1 MLDSL
6 ARMRGFMTTNTD
18 CAHSAV
24 PVPSAR
30 AALAAGVGT
39 LLLWSGTPIANK
51 IAVDY
56 MDGLTAG
63 LLRSTLAGIVAVLVA
78 VALRL
83 PFPRDGKDRLLLIL
97 SGVASF
103 AAWPVTLSIGLEH
116 TSAGH
121 AALILATIPVI
132 AVLLAALLDRRAPSA
147 LWWLGAGIA
156 LGGCA
161 LLVGAARPDEAG
173 SAGAWTPLG
182 DGIVFLGGAICAV
195 GYVAGGRLSPRIG
208 TAATTFWGLSV
219 AMIVLVPLF
228 ASAAPRTRWS
238 AVAVDGWLAMGWMSL
253 LSSLAA
259 YALWFYALGR
269 GGIGRTSSLLLV
281 MPAITL
287 LGAALVLGETIGWLM
302 VSSCALVVFGTYLA
316 HRYAR

>member
-1 MLDSL
+1 
-6 ARMRGFMTTNTD
+6 MRGLMATETD
-18 CAHSAV
+18 SEGSAV
-24 PVPSAR
+24 AVPSAGS
-30 AALAAGVGT
+30 ALAAGIGT

-63 LLRSTLAGIVAVLVA
+63 LVRSTLAGLVAVLVA
-78 VALRL
+78 IGMRL
-83 PFPRDGKDRLLLIL
+83 PFPRAGRDRMLLVL

-103 AAWPVTLSIGLEH
+103 AAWPVTFSIGVER
-116 TSAGH
+116 TSASH

-147 LWWLGAGIA
+147 LWWLGASVA
-156 LGGCA
+156 VAGCA
-161 LLVGAARPDEAG
+161 LLVGASSPADA
-173 SAGAWTPLG
+173 SAAPGAWTPLG
-182 DGIVFLGGAICAV
+182 DAIVFAGGAICAA

-208 TAATTFWGLSV
+208 TAATTFWGLAV
-219 AMIVLVPLF
+219 AMIVLVPLL
-228 ASAAPRTRWS
+228 AAAAPRTRWS
-238 AVAVDGWLAMGWMSL
+238 AVAVDGWLAMGWMSA

-269 GGIGRTSSLLLV
+269 GGIGRISSLLLV

-287 LGAALVLGETIGWLM
+287 LGAALVLGEPIGLLM
-302 VSSCALVVFGTYLA
+302 VVSCGLVVFGTYLA

>member
-1 MLDSL
+1 
-6 ARMRGFMTTNTD
+6 MTTRTESVNP
-18 CAHSAV
+18 AV
-24 PVPSAR
+24 AAPSAR
-30 AALAAGVGT
+30 GAFAAGVGT

-51 IAVDY
+51 IVVHY

-63 LLRSTLAGIVAVLVA
+63 LVRSTLAGLVA
-78 VALRL
+78 VVVAIALRL
-83 PFPRDGKDRLLLIL
+83 PFPRGGRDRLLLVV
-97 SGVASF
+97 SGVFSF
-103 AAWPVTLSIGLEH
+103 AAWPVVLSIGLEH

-132 AVLLAALLDRRAPSA
+132 AVLLAGLLDRRAPRV

-156 LGGCA
+156 IAGCG
-161 LLVGAARPDEAG
+161 LLVGAAPAG
-173 SAGAWTPLG
+173 ASGAEPGAWTPAG
-182 DGIVFLGGAICAV
+182 DAIVLAGGAICAI

-219 AMIVLVPLF
+219 SMIVLVPVL
-228 ASAAPRTRWS
+228 AAAAPETAWS
-238 AVAVDGWLAMGWMSL
+238 AVAADGWLAMAWMSL

-269 GGIGRTSSLLLV
+269 GGIGRTSSMLLV

-287 LGAALVLGETIGWLM
+287 LGASIVLGEPIGWLM
-302 VSSCALVVFGTYLA
+302 VVSCALVVLGTYLA

>member
-1 MLDSL
+1 M
-6 ARMRGFMTTNTD
+6 
-18 CAHSAV
+18 
-24 PVPSAR
+24 PSAR
-30 AALAAGVGT
+30 KALAAGIGT

-51 IAVDY
+51 VVVDY
-56 MDGLTAG
+56 MDGFTAG
-63 LLRSTLAGIVAVLVA
+63 LVRSALAGVVAVLVA
-78 VALRL
+78 LALRL
-83 PFPRDGKDRLLLIL
+83 PFPAQGRERFMLAL

-132 AVLLAALLDRRAPSA
+132 AVLLAALLDREAPAA

-156 LGGCA
+156 LAGCA
-161 LLVGAARPDEAG
+161 LLVGAARPDAVAA
-173 SAGAWTPLG
+173 SPGAWTPLG
-182 DGIVFLGGAICAV
+182 DLIVFIGGAICAV

-219 AMIVLVPLF
+219 AMIVIVPLLV
-228 ASAAPRTRWS
+228 
-238 AVAVDGWLAMGWMSL
+238 AVAPETNWRGVAAQGWLAMGWMSL

-259 YALWFYALGR
+259 YAFWFYALAR

-287 LGAALVLGETIGWLM
+287 LGASLVLGEPIGWLM
-302 VSSCALVVFGTYLA
+302 AVSCALVIFGTYLA